1 VTAALSL
8 DGWEAVRAEAL
19 RRITRRVW
27 APGDLI
33 PGEAALAEEFGVS
46 RATVSRA
53 LRALAED
60 GLLDR
65 RRKAGTR
72 VAATPA
78 RRATVEIP
86 VIRVEVESRGMRY
99 AHRLIERRSGPAPE
113 AVCARLGAAADAPM
127 ERLRTLHLADGRPW
141 MYEDRWVHPPAAPG
155 FAAADFSAISVNEW
169 LVRSAPFTDCALSL
183 GAERAGPETAAL
195 LEAGLDAAL
204 VLIERATW
212 IERVPITFVRQLAAP
227 GYRLSLRM

>member
-1 VTAALSL
+1 VRGGRHIARDRVERRFRETLRRPAGVAVTAALSL

-65 RRKAGTR
+65 RAR
-72 VAATPA
+72 PA
-78 RRATVEIP
+78 RG
-86 VIRVEVESRGMRY
+86 SR
-99 AHRLIERRSGPAPE
+99 RRP
-113 AVCARLGAAADAPM
+113 R
-127 ERLRTLHLADGRPW
+127 
-141 MYEDRWVHPPAAPG
+141 AAPRWK
-155 FAAADFSAISVNEW
+155 S
-169 LVRSAPFTDCALSL
+169 R
-183 GAERAGPETAAL
+183 
-195 LEAGLDAAL
+195 
-204 VLIERATW
+204 
-212 IERVPITFVRQLAAP
+212 
-227 GYRLSLRM
+227 